1 MIVRKNLSSGSLAA
15 LCALIIALV
24 TSIGFQVV
32 AKNLLYSIIAFA
44 VIFLLSYSLFSLMFK
59 RIIYQKIKLIYKLIY
74 TTKASKREET
84 FYRYILPEK
93 SIEETE
99 EEVKIWAEQRNNEIE
114 SLRSMEIYRREFLQ
128 NFSHEIKTPLFAVQ
142 GYVDILLNHE
152 NEDEKMRDKFLKN
165 AHKNI
170 ERIVLLMNDIDEIS
184 KLESGIQKMNYSNF
198 IIQSLIREV
207 FESLSFQTTERNVK
221 CSIKKNC
228 ESPITV
234 YADKEKIRQVL
245 INLVIN
251 AVKYGK
257 ENGTILAG
265 IYKTDE
271 NHILVEITDDGP
283 GIADDHITRIFER
296 FYRTDKAR
304 TRERG
309 GTGLGLSICKH
320 IIEAHGQTI
329 HARSKLDVGTT
340 VGFTL
345 SAKK

>member
-1 MIVRKNLSSGSLAA
+1 
-15 LCALIIALV
+15 
-24 TSIGFQVV
+24 
-32 AKNLLYSIIAFA
+32 
-44 VIFLLSYSLFSLMFK
+44 MFK
-59 RIIYQKIKLIYKLIY
+59 KVIYQKIKLIYKLIY
-74 TTKASKREET
+74 TTKANKREEI
-84 FYRYILPEK
+84 FYKYILPEK
-93 SIEETE
+93 TIEETE
-99 EEVKIWAEQRNNEIE
+99 EEVKIWAEQRNKEIE

-142 GYVDILLNHE
+142 GYIDILVSHD
-152 NEDEKMRDKFLKN
+152 NEDEKMKAKFLKN

-184 KLESGIQKMNYSNF
+184 RLESGVQKLNYSNF
-198 IIQSLIREV
+198 IIQNLIREV
-207 FESLSFQTTERNVK
+207 FESLSFQTAERNVE

-228 ESPITV
+228 ESPAITV
-234 YADKEKIRQVL
+234 YADKERIRQVL
-245 INLVIN
+245 INLIVN

-265 IYKTDE
+265 IYKTDD

-283 GIADDHITRIFER
+283 GISEDHIPRIFER

-304 TRERG
+304 TREKG

-320 IIEAHGQTI
+320 IIEAHGQSI
-329 HARSKLDVGTT
+329 HARSTLDVGTT
-340 VGFTL
+340 IGFTL

>member
-1 MIVRKNLSSGSLAA
+1 
-15 LCALIIALV
+15 
-24 TSIGFQVV
+24 
-32 AKNLLYSIIAFA
+32 
-44 VIFLLSYSLFSLMFK
+44 MFK
-59 RIIYQKIKLIYKLIY
+59 KVIYQKIKLIYKLIY
-74 TTKASKREET
+74 TTKANKREET
-84 FYRYILPEK
+84 FYKYILPEK
-93 SIEETE
+93 TIEETE
-99 EEVKIWAEQRNNEIE
+99 KEVKIWAEQRNNEIE

-142 GYVDILLNHE
+142 GYIDILVSHD
-152 NEDEKMRDKFLKN
+152 NEDEKMKEKFLKN

-184 KLESGIQKMNYSNF
+184 RLESGVQKLNYSNF
-198 IIQSLIREV
+198 IIQNLIREV
-207 FESLSFQTTERNVK
+207 FESLSFQTAERNVK

-228 ESPITV
+228 ESPPITV
-234 YADKEKIRQVL
+234 YADKERIRQVL
-245 INLVIN
+245 INLVVN
-251 AVKYGK
+251 AVKYGR

-265 IYKTDE
+265 IYKTDD

-283 GIADDHITRIFER
+283 GISEDHITRIFER

-304 TRERG
+304 TREKG

-329 HARSKLDVGTT
+329 HARSTLDVGTT

>member
-99 EEVKIWAEQRNNEIE
+99 EEVKVWAEQRNNEIE
-114 SLRSMEIYRREFLQ
+114 SLRSLEIYRREFLQ

-152 NEDEKMRDKFLKN
+152 NENHQMRAKFLKN

-283 GIADDHITRIFER
+283 GIADDHISRIFER